1 MRTTNSRLM
10 LDVDGFIL
18 TGGASSRMGTDKA
31 RLRLGGKTF
40 VERAEEALRAI
51 TTRVCL
57 VSARMDGASSGL
69 PVIKDIYLDRGAL
82 GGLHA
87 TLKHGAS
94 QWVAVVPCDL
104 PFVTG
109 SLLKRLASFASEQF
123 HAIAPMQADGR
134 PQPLCALYR
143 RDECLP
149 VVEQL
154 IRDGELRPR
163 VLLERVRTCR
173 VSFDELTDLDGASLF
188 FTNINTPEDY
198 DYACRRESEGAVI
211 ASS

>member
-1 MRTTNSRLM
+1 M

-18 TGGASSRMGTDKA
+18 AGGASSRMGTDKA

-40 VERAEEALRAI
+40 VARAEEALRAI
-51 TTRVCL
+51 TERVCV
-57 VSARMDGASSGL
+57 VSARTDRTLWGL
-69 PVIKDIYLDRGAL
+69 PVVKDIYLDCGAL

-87 TLKHGAS
+87 ALTDGAS
-94 QWVAVVPCDL
+94 RWIVVVPCDL

-109 SLLKRLASFASEQF
+109 SLLKRLASFAGEQF
-123 HAIAPMQADGR
+123 DAIAPVQADGR